1 MKNSELKKTF
11 VMSKPNVIE
20 KCLGQAID
28 WVEGADPTIQKK
40 RKGKGKSKE
49 QVWVKAD
56 SFFNFFE
63 TVDANK
69 ELPKIEKQESVSA
82 EASESQ
88 KGDMSASE
96 SQKEDKPEAP
106 IVEEEELPDP
116 NAEKMEADFDIGSAI
131 RDDLVPNALQYYL
144 GVVEDEDSDGWGDD
158 DEEEG
163 EADSQGNPKKE
174 DCK

>member
-40 RKGKGKSKE
+40 RKGKGKNKE
-49 QVWVKAD
+49 QVWVKAE

-69 ELPKIEKQESVSA
+69 ELPKVEKQASVSDHNA
-82 EASESQ
+82 EASES
-88 KGDMSASE
+88 
-96 SQKEDKPEAP
+96 
-106 IVEEEELPDP
+106 
-116 NAEKMEADFDIGSAI
+116 
-131 RDDLVPNALQYYL
+131 
-144 GVVEDEDSDGWGDD
+144 
-158 DEEEG
+158 
-163 EADSQGNPKKE
+163 
-174 DCK
+174 